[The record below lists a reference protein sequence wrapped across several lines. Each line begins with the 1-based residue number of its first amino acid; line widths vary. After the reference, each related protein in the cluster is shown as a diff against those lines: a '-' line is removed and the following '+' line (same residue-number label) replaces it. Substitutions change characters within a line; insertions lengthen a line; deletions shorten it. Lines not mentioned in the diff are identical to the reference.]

1 LILKVVRTGGFAGL
15 VAQGE
20 LDTTIEPD
28 GERLEQTAQA
38 LDQGQLGSG
47 HPQPDRYVYRLEV
60 RDHPEAEPTLL
71 TVAEQDL
78 DPATAWLVDR
88 VLERN

>member
-1 LILKVVRTGGFAGL
+1 MILKVVRTGGFAGL

-20 LDTTIEPD
+20 LDTGVEPD
-28 GERLEQTAQA
+28 GERLERIAQA

-47 HPQPDRYVYRLEV
+47 RPQPDRYAYRLEL
-60 RDHPEAEPTLL
+60 RDHAAAEPTLL

-78 DPATAWLVDR
+78 DQDAAWLVDR
-88 VLERN
+88 VLKQN